1 MWLDN
6 FNEMRRQSGLSLDEL
21 SEKSGVPKGTLS
33 KISAGI
39 TEKTRFGNNARFG
52 ICNGLYS

>member
-21 SEKSGVPKGTLS
+21 SENPAFQKELFLKFQLV
-33 KISAGI
+33 
-39 TEKTRFGNNARFG
+39 
-52 ICNGLYS
+52 